1 MTFKLTL
8 FGRRETSR
16 KRQQQSN
23 LIKETRKMNTRE
35 IGKYEA
41 MVSQRRCRE
50 LSDNVKRSKRNHIF
64 SRGPSEFVSC

>member
-8 FGRRETSR
+8 FGRRETLR

-23 LIKETRKMNTRE
+23 LIKETRKMKTRE

-41 MVSQRRCRE
+41 MVSQR
-50 LSDNVKRSKRNHIF
+50 
-64 SRGPSEFVSC
+64 